1 MFIPNTDKYTYP
13 EDTSG
18 HYLKIKKDRGII
30 FDKDYAYIDNSKS
43 FKFKR
48 FWVRFLLR
56 IIVFPW
62 ARIKLG
68 LRIKGKA
75 NLKKYKDLLNNGFVG
90 VSNHVHLWDYISVM
104 KAIHHIRWPY
114 LLAWDKNVNGDSGPL
129 VRLVGGIPIPEHD
142 NEATVSFNHAIKELL
157 INKGILHVYAEGSMW
172 EYYTPIRPFKKGAA
186 SIAIKNNK
194 PILPMAFSYRR
205 PGWIRRKIFRKTA
218 LFTLVIGEPLRA
230 NPDLQGSKQIDDL
243 TIRTHQAVCSLAGI
257 QNNIYQPIYNNSR
270 KIEDK

>member
-1 MFIPNTDKYTYP
+1 MFIPNTDKYQYP

-30 FDKDYAYIDNSKS
+30 FDKIYPYIDNSKS
-43 FKFKR
+43 FRFKR
-48 FWVRFLLR
+48 FWVRLLLR

-62 ARIKLG
+62 TRVKLG
-68 LRIKGKA
+68 LRIKGKE
-75 NLKKYKDLLNNGFVG
+75 NLKKYKNVLKEGVIT

-104 KAIHHIRWPY
+104 KAIHRIKWPY

-142 NEATVSFNHAIKELL
+142 NEAIVSFNHAIKNLL
-157 INKGILHVYAEGSMW
+157 NNKGILHVYAEGSMW
-172 EYYTPIRPFKKGAA
+172 EYYTPIRPFKNGAA

-205 PGWIRRKIFRKTA
+205 PGWMRRKIFRKTA
-218 LFTLVIGEPLRA
+218 LFTLTIGEPILPNR
-230 NPDLQGSKQIDDL
+230 DLETTQQIDDL
-243 TIRTHQAVCSLAGI
+243 TTRVHQAVCSLAGI
-257 QNNIYQPIYNNSR
+257 SNNIYSPIYNNSK
-270 KIEDK
+270 KIENK